1 MNTVT
6 QDLAAAGGVAL
17 GLAMLGVCVWM
28 VRTAIRN
35 RRRGN

>member
-6 QDLAAAGGVAL
+6 QNLAAAGGVGL
-17 GLAMLGVCVWM
+17 GLALLGVAGWM
-28 VRTAIRN
+28 IRTAIRN